1 MLKVPAIFSL
11 PTKLVSQMRG
21 MHGLLPESEENQCM
35 NTPICNLTCF
45 ANHVWHQKSP
55 TWRQKECF
63 EVDMCGLLQV
73 RLEAMEKENSSLKY
87 DVHVLNKELE
97 IRSQEREIERKAA
110 DNADKQ
116 QLESVKKIAKLEE
129 ECNRLRVLIR
139 KKLPGDLPK

>member
-1 MLKVPAIFSL
+1 
-11 PTKLVSQMRG
+11 
-21 MHGLLPESEENQCM
+21 
-35 NTPICNLTCF
+35 
-45 ANHVWHQKSP
+45 
-55 TWRQKECF
+55 
-63 EVDMCGLLQV
+63 
-73 RLEAMEKENSSLKY
+73 MEKENSSLKY
-87 DVHVLNKELE
+87 DLHVLKKELE